1 MVRHLCKTPK
11 LLAGSMLLMLITAG
25 HASGQDVQVS
35 DARLSLLPG
44 EQPGAGYFQLHNT
57 GDETAVLVGAQSE
70 AFEDVEIHMSSEE
83 NGMAHMHAMKQV
95 EIEAGERF
103 EFAPKGHHLMFIG
116 RKQAL
121 AEGDDVEV
129 LLQFDDEQQLSITFE
144 VVSPASL

>member
-1 MVRHLCKTPK
+1 MVSHLFQAPR
-11 LLAGSMLLMLITAG
+11 LLAGGMLLMLITAG

-35 DARLSLLPG
+35 NARLSLLPG

-83 NGMAHMHAMKQV
+83 NGMAHMHAMEQV

-116 RKQAL
+116 RLKTFS
-121 AEGDDVEV
+121 EGDDVEV
-129 LLQFDDEQQLSITFE
+129 MLEFDDAQQLSVTFD
-144 VVSPASL
+144 VVSPVSL